1 MPILKPK
8 AALIVVDVQNDF
20 VNGSLAISKGPAGE
34 NGEEV
39 SKYLRNCSESSV

>member
-34 NGEEV
+34 KGEEV